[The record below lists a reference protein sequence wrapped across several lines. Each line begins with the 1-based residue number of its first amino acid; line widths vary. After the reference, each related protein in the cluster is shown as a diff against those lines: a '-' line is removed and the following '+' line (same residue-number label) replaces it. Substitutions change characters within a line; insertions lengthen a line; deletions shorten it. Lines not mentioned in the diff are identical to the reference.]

1 MVRQRGFVRFYR
13 PNLYKAPE
21 RRELTEEAR
30 ARCGL
35 QRRIAASVVA
45 EPEHDG

>member
-1 MVRQRGFVRFYR
+1 MRFYR

-30 ARCGL
+30 TGCDWQRGL
-35 QRRIAASVVA
+35 AASVVL
-45 EPEHDG
+45 EPERDV